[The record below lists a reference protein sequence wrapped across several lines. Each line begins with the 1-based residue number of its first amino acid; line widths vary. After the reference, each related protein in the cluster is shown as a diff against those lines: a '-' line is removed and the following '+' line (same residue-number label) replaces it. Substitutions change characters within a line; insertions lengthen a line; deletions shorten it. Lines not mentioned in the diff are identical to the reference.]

1 MVSPLCSWKKD
12 EAYKFR
18 NREISAHFQQRFP
31 NPHRAR
37 VPVIQ
42 MMIPG
47 GKFSVQSKGPRLW
60 DVKHGNIHCEK
71 NVMFPTKKM
80 PWTSCSP
87 FSVKI
92 SRRWR
97 RISCDSAT
105 DLEAPP
111 ISFDHHWIGSPTSHF
126 QFGSNPV
133 KRWISKHDDHWI
145 IIHHF
150 MISLLSQFG

>member
-1 MVSPLCSWKKD
+1 MNQTSKNKRVMVSPLCSWKKD

-18 NREISAHFQQRFP
+18 NREKQVHFQQTFP

-71 NVMFPTKKM
+71 NVMFPTKKNAM
-80 PWTSCSP
+80 DQLFPIFSQNISP
-87 FSVKI
+87 M
-92 SRRWR
+92 
-97 RISCDSAT
+97 
-105 DLEAPP
+105 APN
-111 ISFDHHWIGSPTSHF
+111 
-126 QFGSNPV
+126 Q
-133 KRWISKHDDHWI
+133 
-145 IIHHF
+145 
-150 MISLLSQFG
+150 L